1 MESYHK
7 KIVSIIVVTYFSEHE
22 IEACLDAVSVPE
34 HNDVEIIVI
43 DNDSKDGTVALLK
56 AKYSNRSNIR
66 LVFNVDN
73 VGFAKGNNQAVAMA
87 EGKYVLIL
95 NPDTI
100 APVSGILEMVDYME
114 KNPHVGIVGPRI
126 VDEHGLIQESF
137 GQDLT
142 PWNELTGKIMQS
154 KYAEVIPGIKKWKR
168 NLLDRDAIIKVGWI
182 GGACALIRKNLY
194 ESIGGINPIFFLSHG
209 DMIDVGKQI
218 RSKGFDA
225 VLYPRVEIVHTGS
238 KSVASNRDESLRN
251 SYIGTLYYFKKYY
264 GPGTVLTAKAVYVF
278 LSLVKSFI
286 AFPVSLF
293 KKDPYRNIAKA
304 HFNNAMRILTGTLG
318 KIE

>member
-1 MESYHK
+1 MKSHDK
-7 KIVSIIVVTYFSEHE
+7 KLVSIIVVTYFSEHE
-22 IEACLDAVSVPE
+22 IEACLDAVAVPE
-34 HNDVEIIVI
+34 HDDVEIIVI

-56 AKYSNRSNIR
+56 AKYSSRSNIR

-95 NPDTI
+95 NPDTV
-100 APVSGILEMVDYME
+100 APVSGILELVDYME
-114 KNPHVGIVGPRI
+114 KNPQIGIMGPRI
-126 VDEHGLIQESF
+126 VDEYGLIQESF

-142 PWNELTGKIMQS
+142 PWNELVGKIMQS
-154 KYAEVIPGIKKWKR
+154 KYAEIIPGIKKWKR
-168 NLLDRDAIIKVGWI
+168 KLLDRDDVIKVGWI
-182 GGACALIRKNLY
+182 GGACALIRKDLY